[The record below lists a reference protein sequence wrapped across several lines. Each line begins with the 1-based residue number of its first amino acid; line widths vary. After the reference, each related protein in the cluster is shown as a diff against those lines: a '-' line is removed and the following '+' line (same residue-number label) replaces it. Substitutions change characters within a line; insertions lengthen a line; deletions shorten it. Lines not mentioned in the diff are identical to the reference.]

1 MRGCGVSV
9 CNSIGGSWGMRGAM
23 AGGLHRSLSLP
34 TLGPPLRKGSAVV
47 LSAGAAGA
55 SRGAAPRSATSS
67 SDQSLKLSTLERGD
81 GSAFPRRPTEGGGVR
96 GPLFLLP
103 CGCCADESSS
113 DKSESAPRDRFRFRS
128 RVFFLDPFLGEYKGC
143 GPSWGAAAG
152 GSGLKRSPELALPTG
167 SSSLR
172 PFFKPFLWDFVFFL
186 PSSCGWEPA
195 VSLSSLP
202 VARAKVAGSG
212 VESLPLL
219 RDSLWLSTGSSPRL
233 SPRPRSPRGS
243 KSSRWRVS
251 LLSKGPL
258 RSSSFQCPDLSSD
271 EADLGGVLSKGS
283 WGRTT
288 WLSRR
293 CLSPGRGT
301 RSSYMHMLNIL
312 QHSAITNRVK

>member
-1 MRGCGVSV
+1 MRGCGVRV

-23 AGGLHRSLSLP
+23 AGGLHRSRSLP
-34 TLGPPLRKGSAVV
+34 TLGPPLLKGSVGV

-55 SRGAAPRSATSS
+55 SNGAPPRSVTSS
-67 SDQSLKLSTLERGD
+67 SDQSLKLSILESGD
-81 GSAFPRRPTEGGGVR
+81 GSALPRRSGLIEGGGVR
-96 GPLFLLP
+96 GPLFLLL

-113 DKSESAPRDRFRFRS
+113 DMSESAPRDRFRFRS
-128 RVFFLDPFLGEYKGC
+128 RAFFLAPFLGEYKGC
-143 GPSWGAAAG
+143 GPSEVAAAG
-152 GSGLKRSPELALPTG
+152 GSGLKRSPELVLPTD

-172 PFFKPFLWDFVFFL
+172 SFFKPFLCDFVFFL
-186 PSSCGWEPA
+186 PSSCDCELA

-202 VARAKVAGSG
+202 VARLKEAGSG

-219 RDSLWLSTGSSPRL
+219 RESLWLSTSSSPRL
-233 SPRPRSPRGS
+233 SPLLRSPRDS

-251 LLSKGPL
+251 LLSNVPL

-271 EADLGGVLSKGS
+271 EVDLGGVLTKGS

-293 CLSPGRGT
+293 LSLPA
-301 RSSYMHMLNIL
+301 
-312 QHSAITNRVK
+312 HSTK